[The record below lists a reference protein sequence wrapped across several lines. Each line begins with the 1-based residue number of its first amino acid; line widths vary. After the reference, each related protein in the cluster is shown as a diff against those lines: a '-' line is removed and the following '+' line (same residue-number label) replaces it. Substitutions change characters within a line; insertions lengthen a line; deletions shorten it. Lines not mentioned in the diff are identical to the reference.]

1 MARIVHVANM
11 YGPKSGGLR
20 TSMHALGHG
29 YLTAGH
35 DFVMIVPGRKLARR
49 RTAEGLRIEVP
60 SVLIPKTGG
69 YRLIVRIGLVKKLL
83 SDINPDRLEISD
95 RLTLLSLAKWAKKR
109 QISCTLFAH
118 ERLDGILQSF
128 IPALR
133 HPQKFADFWNHR
145 TTKRVDQ
152 IVCTTNY
159 AAAEFERI
167 QAQNVK
173 MIPLGVD
180 LSRFSPELA
189 DLAFRRNLV
198 GDQKMVVACTRL
210 SKEKDPDFLLDIA
223 AEFKHQKLPITLV
236 IAGSGPMERQ
246 LYSRVAEDQ
255 LPVKFLGFIQDSI
268 QIAKILASSDV
279 FLAVGPIET
288 FGLAALESL
297 ACGTPVISRLGGA
310 ISEIT
315 SEDCAKSLV
324 RDEKAWVDAVKEFTQ
339 VDPVQTRAKARARA
353 EQFDW
358 AQTTNSMLKLHVLD
372 IEIREAA

>member
-1 MARIVHVANM
+1 
-11 YGPKSGGLR
+11 
-20 TSMHALGHG
+20 
-29 YLTAGH
+29 
-35 DFVMIVPGRKLARR
+35 
-49 RTAEGLRIEVP
+49 
-60 SVLIPKTGG
+60 
-69 YRLIVRIGLVKKLL
+69 
-83 SDINPDRLEISD
+83 
-95 RLTLLSLAKWAKKR
+95 
-109 QISCTLFAH
+109 
-118 ERLDGILQSF
+118 
-128 IPALR
+128 
-133 HPQKFADFWNHR
+133 
-145 TTKRVDQ
+145 
-152 IVCTTNY
+152 VCTTNY

-223 AEFKHQKLPITLV
+223 AEFKQQKLPITLV

-324 RDEKAWVDAVKEFTQ
+324 RDEKA
-339 VDPVQTRAKARARA
+339 
-353 EQFDW
+353 
-358 AQTTNSMLKLHVLD
+358 
-372 IEIREAA
+372 